1 MRRLLVGLLAA
12 TAIVLSTQGCDSNV
26 TDHHNTDAGCA
37 AATYDLSQPAT
48 RADLGLEAGKSFM
61 DKSCDAGFELKLTLP
76 QDASTSL
83 TARRVN
89 ADSYGADTPATGAPT
104 TMDVHSVA
112 LSVDDAVQ
120 VGGRIAGDLGT
131 TATALQTWRQQ
142 VAAGSG
148 DSVDSPFLRNT
159 LGYLTVEMQV
169 QHLGSGG
176 NYLHLVLTWN

>member
-1 MRRLLVGLLAA
+1 MRRLLASLLAGIV
-12 TAIVLSTQGCDSNV
+12 IVLSTQGCDSNV
-26 TDHHNTDAGCA
+26 TDDTDAACA
-37 AATYDLSQPAT
+37 AATYDLSAPPS
-48 RADLGLEAGKSFM
+48 RADLGLQAGKSFM
-61 DKSCDAGFELKLTLP
+61 DKSCDAGFELTLTLP

-89 ADSYGADTPATGAPT
+89 ADSYGSDTPATGAPT

-120 VGGRIAGDLGT
+120 VGGRVAADLGI
-131 TATALQTWRQQ
+131 TAAALDTWRQEVQ
-142 VAAGSG
+142 GGSS

-169 QHLGSGG
+169 QHLGSGS
-176 NYLHLVLTWN
+176 NYLHLILTWS